1 MFSPNLTTSKPADG
15 RKKLSRSYSH
25 YFPPDLESV
34 NKHIFVNKI
43 HPLAHTTRRSWNI
56 IIGFLKHDM
65 SCDNN
70 KVGNADV
77 DGMQKTA
84 TMARTNVQVVSA
96 SGDRQQS
103 ICTTDHSRCQ
113 NNKQGTLDFVTNTG
127 EPITEHPDRQQ
138 EGVINPDIIEQVNMR
153 TTVTAEIKP
162 FDYDASDN
170 SCALAMVEEGSTVI
184 GWNENDPFNPRNWSV
199 RRKMVNI
206 GLVCYLSFLVTL
218 RSTFIAPGVL
228 QIMDEFNASANLLL
242 TTFVVS
248 VYVLGLAGGP
258 LFAGPLGES
267 FGRLPLYH
275 VSNVGFVGFTAACA
289 FAPSLACLVAFR
301 FLSGIFGGGLLTIG
315 SSTIA
320 DLIVPDQRGILMRFY
335 NIIPLIGPLI
345 APIPG
350 SFVVAKLG
358 WRWVFWGEAMMAS
371 ATMLIMFV
379 FLEETYGPILLQR
392 RVKRL
397 KRESGNECLQPSQ
410 GSRLTSIER
419 LKQHFVQVARLFIFS
434 PLCHIYVVCQAIIY
448 GYAYVLL
455 TTVRILFTSQ
465 DFYPH
470 FTTSNIGLVFIG
482 LVVGALIGLAQ
493 YWFLNSRVTKFML
506 ASRRFV
512 KPEHKLVP
520 STLGVMMMLVGYLL
534 YGWGTGLDFHWS
546 VPILGHLIT

>member
-1 MFSPNLTTSKPADG
+1 
-15 RKKLSRSYSH
+15 
-25 YFPPDLESV
+25 
-34 NKHIFVNKI
+34 
-43 HPLAHTTRRSWNI
+43 
-56 IIGFLKHDM
+56 
-65 SCDNN
+65 
-70 KVGNADV
+70 
-77 DGMQKTA
+77 
-84 TMARTNVQVVSA
+84 
-96 SGDRQQS
+96 
-103 ICTTDHSRCQ
+103 
-113 NNKQGTLDFVTNTG
+113 
-127 EPITEHPDRQQ
+127 
-138 EGVINPDIIEQVNMR
+138 MR
-153 TTVTAEIKP
+153 TTVTAEIKIKP

-218 RSTFIAPGVL
+218 RSTLIAPGVL
-228 QIMDEFNASANLLL
+228 QIMDEFNALANLLL

-248 VYVLGLAGGP
+248 VYVLGLVGGP

-289 FAPSLACLVAFR
+289 FAPSLGCLVAFR
-301 FLSGIFGGGLLTIG
+301 FFSGMFGGGLLIIG

-350 SFVVAKLG
+350 SFMVAKLG

-371 ATMLIMFV
+371 ATMLI
-379 FLEETYGPILLQR
+379 I
-392 RVKRL
+392 
-397 KRESGNECLQPSQ
+397 
-410 GSRLTSIER
+410 
-419 LKQHFVQVARLFIFS
+419 
-434 PLCHIYVVCQAIIY
+434 
-448 GYAYVLL
+448 
-455 TTVRILFTSQ
+455 
-465 DFYPH
+465 
-470 FTTSNIGLVFIG
+470 NIGLVFIG
-482 LVVGALIGLAQ
+482 LVIGALTGLAQ

-534 YGWGTGLDFHWS
+534 YGWGTGLDFHWW